1 MAVSQKDAAIIICS
15 ILDVADFIMK
25 IACISPGTG
34 GAFYCENCVRDN
46 ALISGFRALGHDVTI
61 VPMYLPVNETSG
73 HNGDVAPV
81 MFGAVRLYLIDKY
94 PFLKRIPDKLLGMLD
109 NRAILD
115 MAASFA
121 SSTRAAGHEE
131 MTINMIKGESGPF
144 ADEFHKLSEWL
155 IKRKFNIVFL
165 PNAFLLGIA
174 SAVKAKSSIP
184 VVCMLQDEHIW
195 ADAWEPVYR
204 DKTWSIIA
212 EKCASAD
219 ALCTHSLWY
228 KEKFCGY
235 TNVSD
240 QRIKIIP
247 FGVDPAK
254 YSLSS
259 GIDQMSIGYISRL
272 CGVMGMG
279 VLADAYCRLLKNK
292 KCGEPLLEFCGGY
305 TKDDL
310 AVIKE
315 IDKKIAD
322 NGGQMR
328 IHKHFHLEH
337 RAKFLSSLTLLSVP
351 VQESIAFG
359 GFITEAMASGVP
371 VVQPSEGGFT
381 EVVSET
387 GCGILYS
394 PNTPGALADA
404 LERCLGDKDKL
415 KLMAQAGRDA
425 VLRKY
430 NNVNMAKE
438 ALAFLNDKQHQSI
451 SNNYSAANV

>member
-1 MAVSQKDAAIIICS
+1 
-15 ILDVADFIMK
+15 MK
-25 IACISPGTG
+25 IAYICPGTG

-46 ALISGFRALGHDVTI
+46 ALISGLKALGHEVTI
-61 VPMYLPVNETSG
+61 VPMYLPVNET
-73 HNGDVAPV
+73 NGNYGDIAPV

-94 PFLKRIPDKLLGMLD
+94 PFLKRIPDKLLRTLD
-109 NRAILD
+109 NRAVLD
-115 MAASFA
+115 LAASFA
-121 SSTRAAGHEE
+121 GSTRATGHEE
-131 MTINMIKGESGPF
+131 MTINMIKGEGGPF
-144 ADEFHKLSEWL
+144 ADEFDKLSEWL
-155 IKRKFNIVFL
+155 LKQKPDVIFL

-174 SAVKAKSSIP
+174 SAVKAKSNIP
-184 VVCMLQDEHIW
+184 VVCMLQDEHVW

-204 DKTWSIIA
+204 DKTWNIIS

-219 ALCTHSLWY
+219 MLCTHSLWY

-235 TNVSD
+235 TGVSD

-254 YSLSS
+254 YTLSS
-259 GIDQMSIGYISRL
+259 NDAQTSIGYISRL
-272 CGVMGMG
+272 CDVMGMG
-279 VLADAYCRLLKNK
+279 VLADAYCQLLKNK
-292 KCGEPLLEFCGGY
+292 KCGKPLLEFCGGY

-315 IDKKIAD
+315 SEKKIAD
-322 NGGQMR
+322 DGGQTR
-328 IHKHFHLEH
+328 IHKHFHLEY
-337 RAKFLSSLTLLSVP
+337 RAAFLSSLTLLSVP

-371 VVQPSEGGFT
+371 VVQPDDGGFT
-381 EVVSET
+381 ETVLET

-394 PNTPGALADA
+394 PNTPEALADA
-404 LERCLGDKDKL
+404 LEKMLSDKDGL

-430 NNVNMAKE
+430 NNVNMAEE
-438 ALAFLNDKQHQSI
+438 ALAFL
-451 SNNYSAANV
+451 